1 VHNFYYNSQNFYDQI
16 MHKQGSLRWN
26 LPLYNPFH
34 ALTLICFCAGFI
46 VVPAGYAGIYS
57 FRRKQDINVKGVS
70 NFVRNKRKNRNLVT
84 MKFNMFNWMLET
96 VSTFM
101 MFIFINRFST
111 LLYVLVNSCGTPL
124 VYVMGI
130 EENRN
135 MAKEYFKYRMRIF
148 SRKSEIR
155 RNGASS
161 EN

>member
-1 VHNFYYNSQNFYDQI
+1 
-16 MHKQGSLRWN
+16 M
-26 LPLYNPFH
+26 
-34 ALTLICFCAGFI
+34 
-46 VVPAGYAGIYS
+46 
-57 FRRKQDINVKGVS
+57 S

-155 RNGASS
+155 RNGAPSH
-161 EN
+161 N